1 MNAIDFGAV
10 QRQHDSMLP
19 SRICI
24 VDHDALYCHAL
35 GASLGDRGI
44 EVCAFSDSGAF
55 LTSVDAFHHDFY
67 LIDLD
72 LPGVDG
78 LEVIRLLRRRCD
90 AGIVVVSGRPGDA
103 VLDDALKAGADMFL
117 AKPAPFERTLLAI
130 QAVARRCLATRT
142 SLTWTLNRSDRTLN
156 TPLGVNVALL
166 DVDVRMLE
174 CFVDTDGA
182 PVQRDV
188 ICARLGRDADV
199 ANQNGLHAAIYRL
212 RRRIEQATEEVVPL
226 QSKPRVGYHFRGRL
240 VTA

>member
-19 SRICI
+19 SRTCI
-24 VDHDALYCHAL
+24 LDGDVHYSQEL
-35 GASLGDRGI
+35 GACLDGKGI
-44 EVCAFSDSGAF
+44 EVRTFSDSGAF
-55 LTSVDAFHHDFY
+55 LTSVDAFDHDFY

-78 LEVIRLLRRRCD
+78 LEVVRLLRRRSE
-90 AGIVVVSGRPGDA
+90 AGIVVVSSRPGDA
-103 VLDDALKAGADMFL
+103 VLDDALKAGADMLL
-117 AKPAPFERTLLAI
+117 AKPVPFERTLLAI
-130 QAVARRCLATRT
+130 QAVARRCLAIRP
-142 SLTWTLNRSDRTLN
+142 SLTWCLNRGTRTLK
-156 TPLGVNVALL
+156 TPQGVNVALL
-166 DVDVRMLE
+166 EVDVRMLE

>member
-10 QRQHDSMLP
+10 QRQNDSMLP

-24 VDHDALYCHAL
+24 VDGDAQSGQGL
-35 GASLGDRGI
+35 GAYLGDRGI
-44 EVCAFSDSGAF
+44 EVRAFSESDAF
-55 LTSVDAFHHDFY
+55 LTSVDAFNHDFY
-67 LIDLD
+67 LIDFD
-72 LPGVDG
+72 LPDIDG
-78 LEVIRLLRRRCD
+78 LEMIQLLRRRSE

-103 VLDDALKAGADMFL
+103 VFDDALKAGADMFL

-130 QAVARRCLATRT
+130 QAVARRGLATRP
-142 SLTWTLNRSDRTLN
+142 SLTWTLNRSTRTLN
-156 TPLGVNVALL
+156 TPQGVNVALL
-166 DVDVRMLE
+166 EVDVRMLE
-174 CFVDTDGA
+174 CFVDTDGV

-188 ICARLGRDADV
+188 ICARLGRDAAV

-212 RRRIEQATEEVVPL
+212 RRRIERATEEVVPL

>member
-1 MNAIDFGAV
+1 MHAIDFGAV
-10 QRQHDSMLP
+10 QRQNDSMLP
-19 SRICI
+19 GRICI
-24 VDHDALYCHAL
+24 VDCDVHHSQGLAVHL
-35 GASLGDRGI
+35 GEKGVEVRG
-44 EVCAFSDSGAF
+44 FSDSGAF
-55 LTSVDAFHHDFY
+55 LTSVDAFDHDFY

-72 LPGVDG
+72 LPGIDG
-78 LEVIRLLRRRCD
+78 LELIHLLRRRSA
-90 AGIVVVSGRPGDA
+90 AGIVVASGRPGDA

-142 SLTWTLNRSDRTLN
+142 PLTWTLNRSNRTLN

-166 DVDVRMLE
+166 DVDVLMLE

-188 ICARLGRDADV
+188 ICARLGRDADL